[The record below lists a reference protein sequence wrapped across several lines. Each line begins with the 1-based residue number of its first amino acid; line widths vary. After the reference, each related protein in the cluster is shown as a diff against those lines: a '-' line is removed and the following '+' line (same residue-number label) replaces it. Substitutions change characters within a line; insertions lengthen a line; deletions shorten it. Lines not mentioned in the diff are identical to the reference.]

1 MAIFVLNMLLPI
13 STLLNITRMNA
24 LNHLFDADLD
34 RISGK
39 TDRPIPSEK
48 VSKRQAL
55 VFVELMNFIGLAV
68 PTLANNLAK
77 ISLKDNFF
85 IKTCAIA
92 IAMGYLLLLGASAYL
107 RSDSMVYKVSW
118 WTGGQVESQIL

>member
-1 MAIFVLNMLLPI
+1 MAIFVLNMLLPF
-13 STLLNITRMNA
+13 SNLLIITRMNA
-24 LNHLFDADLD
+24 LNYLLDADFD

-39 TDRPIPSEK
+39 TDRPTPSEK

-77 ISLKDNFF
+77 ISLKDYFI

-92 IAMGYLLLLGASAYL
+92 IAMGCLLLLGASAYL
-107 RSDSMVYKVSW
+107 RSDNMVYNGVL
-118 WTGGQVESQIL
+118 VDRPC